1 MTYPKG
7 EREILVVFG
16 ENVKRYYQQSDYK
29 YLSRFAETVGLDT
42 MRMKLIF
49 NGEYQ
54 LGLKKAQNI
63 VAALNVKTID
73 LMEDWNG

>member
-63 VAALNVKTID
+63 AAALNVKTID